1 MLLAL
6 VFLARA
12 DPRIEL
18 SAGVGLPEL
27 VHVEA
32 GLGVSPRW
40 TIEARAASTVF
51 NPEVGL
57 GVSAYLLGLADRVPP
72 KHALLIHGSALMN
85 PRMLSLQSE
94 GDQLAAYVNIAAG
107 YALHAD
113 SGFYFRA
120 LLGALLYEDSGFAA
134 GPNATVGA
142 GWWFR

>member
-6 VFLARA
+6 VSLAHA
-12 DPRIEL
+12 EPRVEL

-27 VHVEA
+27 LHVEA

-40 TIEARAASTVF
+40 TVEARAASTVF

-57 GVSAYLLGLADRVPP
+57 GVSAYLLGHSDRAPP
-72 KHALLIHGSALMN
+72 THALLIHGSALLN
-85 PRMLSLQSE
+85 PRMLSLRSG
-94 GDQLAAYVNIAAG
+94 GDRLAAYLNVAGG

-120 LLGALLYEDSGFAA
+120 LVGALLYEDSGLAA